1 MPVAG
6 LPAAV
11 EGTLEVLL
19 MENQLSSW
27 KVSSV
32 GPKTVVVLR
41 LTDLTSVAE
50 HSTNTVQQYR
60 RKPPSQQNRDKKR
73 AGDHSKRFSQQKER
87 QTDRLRNQQASD
99 FTDFGFELFNKTPGP
114 CAHEYR
120 VVHNTS
126 QA

>member
-1 MPVAG
+1 
-6 LPAAV
+6 
-11 EGTLEVLL
+11 

-41 LTDLTSVAE
+41 LTDLTSMAE
-50 HSTNTVQQYR
+50 HSSTDGSRQVNKIET
-60 RKPPSQQNRDKKR
+60 KKR
-73 AGDHSKRFSQQKER
+73 AGEHSKRFSQQKER
-87 QTDRLRNQQASD
+87 QTDGLRNQQASD
-99 FTDFGFELFNKTPGP
+99 FTDFGFELFNKTPGL